1 MTVEFE
7 SCPIIDGIRV
17 VDGPLTIRLV
27 PFGIRLVVTKY
38 RPEHSGMR
46 TRLYCAN
53 AVTHVNHDLSNEPTV
68 YQCLCLFARSW

>member
-1 MTVEFE
+1 MIVELEPLSLIGGMRF
-7 SCPIIDGIRV
+7 
-17 VDGPLTIRLV
+17 VDDLLTIRLV

-53 AVTHVNHDLSNEPTV
+53 AVTHVTHDLSNEPTV
-68 YQCLCLFARSW
+68 Y